1 VFDLSSPAK
10 FRTPHHGDPCLSLF
24 TACFI
29 VCVLVFCA
37 CGGVC
42 SGAVVLTG
50 GDAEWLHAC
59 LQTRGAQGKHAG
71 WGPGET
77 DSAREGKEGPR
88 WVVNNDVAHHG
99 LHWVVRR
106 LRGQGDG

>member
-1 VFDLSSPAK
+1 ML
-10 FRTPHHGDPCLSLF
+10 
-24 TACFI
+24 
-29 VCVLVFCA
+29 
-37 CGGVC
+37 CGVW

-71 WGPGET
+71 WGPGEN
-77 DSAREGKEGPR
+77 DSAGEGKEGPR